1 MAFRIWRAIANTA
14 LKLVDF
20 CIRRME
26 LIAEED
32 KKRENQ
38 A

>member
-14 LKLVDF
+14 LKLDNL

-26 LIAEED
+26 RIKDAEM
-32 KKRENQ
+32 R
-38 A
+38 

>member
-26 LIAEED
+26 RIKDAEM
-32 KKRENQ
+32 R
-38 A
+38 